1 MGTASEDT
9 LAVRAVRVEMDVEI
23 EGTMPRVWKA
33 LVEEMGTWW
42 PASFYAGK
50 AKAFV
55 LEPRV
60 GGRMYED
67 WGGGGGLLWYTVV
80 SLDPPRTLELA
91 GHLFPAYGGPATTL
105 VRIELSERDGK
116 TLLRLTDAIHGHLAT
131 DTDAKLDTGWKE
143 IFAKAFKSY
152 VEQRA
157 KE

>member
-1 MGTASEDT
+1 
-9 LAVRAVRVEMDVEI
+9 V
-23 EGTMPRVWKA
+23 
-33 LVEEMGTWW
+33 LVADGRLQRRERLPHAE
-42 PASFYAGK
+42 PA
-50 AKAFV
+50 
-55 LEPRV
+55 
-60 GGRMYED
+60 
-67 WGGGGGLLWYTVV
+67 
-80 SLDPPRTLELA
+80 
-91 GHLFPAYGGPATTL
+91 L